1 MDNDGFVIVTY
12 KREKKELKDGSI
24 LKRLTRYPRP
34 EIRDIFAKIKE
45 TLIDY
50 GAIAVILYGSVT
62 THKKEIGDIDMMI
75 FWKYSYLPEEL
86 TKMKY
91 EIEYNIGIPIDFVVM
106 QRNAGCKK
114 YRPHPADE
122 FFFQNVVT
130 EGRIM
135 FVDETKAKL
144 TKSELVYSS
153 TKILKL

>member
-12 KREKKELKDGSI
+12 KREKKEPMDGSI
-24 LKRLTRYPRP
+24 LKIPTRYPRP
-34 EIRDIFAKIKE
+34 EIKDIFAKIKGILRE
-45 TLIDY
+45 F
-50 GAIAVILYGSVT
+50 GAIAIILYGSIT

-91 EIEYNIGIPIDFVVM
+91 EIEDTIGIPIDFVVM

-114 YRPHPADE
+114 YRPHPTDE
-122 FFFQNVVT
+122 CFFQNVIT